1 MSGRARLGSRWLQA
15 VILLSL
21 LGGAAIWIS
30 GSRHPSPNP
39 KTLRI
44 QFGELRSQAAEGQFL
59 AELSLAG
66 SLTHNLIS
74 IEASTLAEDSRAS
87 LQALPST
94 DATAELAQ
102 KVAQGKELAGRLNTD
117 LQRLSGSLDKPNE
130 LESLRADFAQVL
142 SQLTS
147 LEASL
152 KQRG

>member
-1 MSGRARLGSRWLQA
+1 MSGRATLGSRWLQA

-21 LGGAAIWIS
+21 LAGAAIWIS
-30 GSRHPSPNP
+30 GSKPASTNT
-39 KTLRI
+39 KALRI
-44 QFGELRSQAAEGQFL
+44 QVGELRSQAAEGQFL

-74 IEASTLAEDSRAS
+74 IEASTLEEDSRA
-87 LQALPST
+87 LIQTLLST
-94 DATAELAQ
+94 DAAAELAQ
-102 KVAQGKELAGRLNTD
+102 KAAQGKELAGRLNTD
-117 LQRLSGSLDKPNE
+117 LQRLSGSFDKPNE
-130 LESLRADFAQVL
+130 LESLRDDFAQIL

>member
-1 MSGRARLGSRWLQA
+1 MSGRATLGSRWLQA
-15 VILLSL
+15 LVLLSL
-21 LGGAAIWIS
+21 LAGAVIWIS
-30 GSRHPSPNP
+30 GSKQGSTDP

-44 QFGELRSQAAEGQFL
+44 QVGELRSQAAEGQFL
-59 AELSLAG
+59 AELALAG

-74 IEASTLAEDSRAS
+74 IEASTQEENSRAL
-87 LQALPST
+87 LQTLLSA
-94 DATAELAQ
+94 DATAELAP

-117 LQRLSGSLDKPNE
+117 LQRLSGSFDNPNE
-130 LESLRADFAQVL
+130 LESLRDDFVQVL